1 MLFFQGLGVTTKLF
15 VNQGQVKLRNIH
27 QLKSLGE
34 ISYIPLLT
42 LNSVVT
48 KATGKNICGSHIL
61 IRAQCGKVKVIDQSS
76 DLPVFLV
83 YFSYESLGRGNY
95 QQALVTDKKVNKQ
108 VFYSSSTFIL
118 GINFLKQKTQF
129 SRNIVC
135 LFVFFFPF
143 CLTEINL

>member
-34 ISYIPLLT
+34 IRVLMPPCFSFPGQLT
-42 LNSVVT
+42 GS
-48 KATGKNICGSHIL
+48 GRGSHIL

-118 GINFLKQKTQF
+118 GINFPKQKTQF

-135 LFVFFFPF
+135 LFVFFFS
-143 CLTEINL
+143 LLLN

>member
-1 MLFFQGLGVTTKLF
+1 MLFVQGFWVTTSLC
-15 VNQGQVKLRNIH
+15 VDQGQVKLRNIH
-27 QLKSLGE
+27 QPKSLGE

-48 KATGKNICGSHIL
+48 KATGENIRSSHIL
-61 IRAQCGKVKVIDQSS
+61 LRAQCGKVKVTDQSS

-95 QQALVTDKKVNKQ
+95 YQALVTDKKVNKQ

-118 GINFLKQKTQF
+118 GINFPKQKTQF

-135 LFVFFFPF
+135 FLFFIFPF
-143 CLTEINL
+143 A